1 MPDIFFQSI
10 RILGLTTSQVAE
22 SILLSSRKGQHFH
35 FLAASTVVAAN
46 QNPLLVKI
54 LNDGVSLCDSK
65 PLSKFLDYFNSPFA
79 NVRGVDAFRETIL
92 QSTNSDRHYFIGT
105 DDLTL
110 NALRENLLSINSDFN
125 LVGTCTA
132 SFLEIY
138 NENYATVL
146 QDLRIQQPS
155 IVWVGLG
162 SPKQDYLAGFI
173 SREFPAAVVAVGAA
187 FDFMAGRKAEAPKV
201 MQKFGLEWLF
211 RFGSE
216 PRRLWKRY
224 LIGNLQ
230 FIALCVKE
238 LSQILWAR
246 IRS

>member
-1 MPDIFFQSI
+1 MPF
-10 RILGLTTSQVAE
+10 T
-22 SILLSSRKGQHFH
+22 
-35 FLAASTVVAAN
+35 
-46 QNPLLVKI
+46 
-54 LNDGVSLCDSK
+54 
-65 PLSKFLDYFNSPFA
+65 
-79 NVRGVDAFRETIL
+79 NVRGTDAFRETVI
-92 QSTNSDRHYFIGT
+92 QSTKSHRHYFIGT

-187 FDFMAGRKAEAPKV
+187 FDFIAGRKAEAPKV

-224 LIGNLQ
+224 LIGILQ